1 MIWGSKITAK
11 KIDVSERAG
20 GGTMSSVF
28 FAAATMSTLNKYTT
42 NSAEYE
48 ANAYAKGT

>member
-1 MIWGSKITAK
+1 MNM
-11 KIDVSERAG
+11 SERAG
-20 GGTMSSVF
+20 GGTMSNAF